1 MSPAT
6 AREPLTPEA
15 QAARTGPGVLRRNA
29 APLLAAFGAFCITF
43 ALLLRFFL
51 YSQIAMIPA
60 DMRMELR
67 LTDEAATYLDTSTWK
82 TVKDTEVVRSIG
94 VTGTTSPGNPGWSA
108 WDMST
113 DTATKEHMIEH
124 MDRRVI
130 VDRSTGTAVNCCG
143 EHVDGDRAVRQAGL
157 VLSWPA
163 NATDDE
169 YAFYDADI
177 RAAPRMVFDGT
188 EDIGGTATRRFVQ
201 RISPTQVPQSSR
213 EVPAAAL
220 GLDRDGTVD
229 ATRWVEVERTYW
241 IEPVSGNV
249 VNAAEKRTETL
260 RSESGRGE
268 RVLLDADLTLQ
279 DTQVSAYTENA
290 RSTRLLLIAV
300 RTYLPIVLG
309 AVGTV
314 LLAAGLLAAAR
325 ARRGPRHD
333 LTGQ

>member
-6 AREPLTPEA
+6 AKEPLAPEEHG
-15 QAARTGPGVLRRNA
+15 ARTGPGVLRRNA
-29 APLLAAFGAFCITF
+29 APLLAAFGAFFITF

-51 YSQIAMIPA
+51 YGQIAVIPA

-82 TVKDTEVVRSIG
+82 TVEDAEVVRSIG
-94 VTGTTSPGNPGWSA
+94 VRGTASPGKPEWGA
-108 WDMST
+108 WDMSI
-113 DTATKEHMIEH
+113 DTATREHMIEH

-143 EHVDGDRAVRQAGL
+143 EHVNGDRAVRQAGL

-163 NATDDE
+163 NATKDE

-188 EDIGGTATRRFVQ
+188 ENIGGVATRKFVQ

-213 EVPAAAL
+213 EAPAKAL

-260 RSESGRGE
+260 RSDSGRGE
-268 RVLLDADLTLQ
+268 RVLLDADLALQ
-279 DTQVSAYTENA
+279 DTQVAAYTDNA
-290 RSTRLLLIAV
+290 RSTRALLIAV
-300 RTYLPIVLG
+300 QTHLPVSLG
-309 AVGTV
+309 ALGTV
-314 LLAAGLLAAAR
+314 LLLAALITSAR
-325 ARRGPRHD
+325 NRRAPQRAP
-333 LTGQ
+333 TT